1 MDCFIVFIFIIFVKL
16 TVCIFLSF
24 ANLKID
30 CFLLQHT
37 LIIVSSLSL
46 LFPIP
51 PPSPSALDP
60 LPFCCSL
67 EKYRLLSDNNKHDK
81 VEYNKVKTFHI

>member
-37 LIIVSSLSL
+37 LIIVSSLS
-46 LFPIP
+46 
-51 PPSPSALDP
+51 ALP
-60 LPFCCSL
+60 HSSTLPFCSGSTPF
-67 EKYRLLSDNNKHDK
+67 LLLIRK
-81 VEYNKVKTFHI
+81 VRASKQ